1 MLNEKSRLH
10 KLAVND
16 SEKDVQTMNTMESQV
31 MEKAFTPT
39 LLLVDDEE
47 NILSSLR
54 RLFRPLGYRILTAQS
69 GVQGMEVMAKET
81 VDLIISDMRMPEM
94 DGAKFLSEVAKQWPD
109 TVRILLTGYSD
120 LTSTITA
127 VNQGRIYCYLSKPW
141 EDDDIKTTVKNALER
156 KFLEHEKQRLEELTR
171 KQNEELREFNTNLEK
186 MVQART
192 AEIQQTADMLDLAFN
207 ELRRSYVTAI
217 PVFAN
222 LVEMREGSAA
232 GHGRRVAEQARALAQ
247 KMGLAEEEV
256 ENIYFA
262 GLLHDVGK
270 IGLPDALINRPYIR
284 LSPQERA
291 QMEKHPVMGEA
302 ALLALEPLEGAAKI
316 IRAHHERFDGK
327 GYPDLLFGDRIP
339 MGARVLAVVNDYDA
353 LLIGS
358 LLDEPASHVEA
369 RAFIVSSRGQR
380 YDPVVADT
388 FVKMLDSLPQ
398 QAPLMREVKLTAG
411 NMREGMVLARDLVNT
426 DGMLLLTKG
435 YRLTG
440 ALIEKIKSFERDSG
454 KALLIHVEE
463 K

>member
-1 MLNEKSRLH
+1 
-10 KLAVND
+10 
-16 SEKDVQTMNTMESQV
+16 MNTMEPQV

-69 GVQGMEVMAKET
+69 GVQGMEVMGQENI
-81 VDLIISDMRMPEM
+81 DLIISDMRMPEM
-94 DGAKFLSEVAKQWPD
+94 DGAKFLSEVAKRWPD

-141 EDDDIKTTVKNALER
+141 EDNDIKMTVQNALEK
-156 KFLEHEKQRLEELTR
+156 KFLEHEKRRLEELTR

-232 GHGRRVAEQARALAQ
+232 GHGRRVAEQARTLAQ
-247 KMGLAEEEV
+247 QMGLADEEV

-262 GLLHDVGK
+262 GLLHDIGK
-270 IGLPDALINRPYIR
+270 IGLSDALINRPYIR
-284 LSPQERA
+284 LSPQEKA

-316 IRAHHERFDGK
+316 IRSHHERFDGK

-339 MGARVLAVVNDYDA
+339 MGSRVLAVVNDYDA
-353 LLIGS
+353 LLIGT
-358 LLDEPASHVEA
+358 LLDEPVSPVDA
-369 RAFIVSSRGQR
+369 RAFILSNRGQR
-380 YDPVVADT
+380 YDPVVVDA
-388 FVKMLDSLPQ
+388 FVKLLDSLPHQ
-398 QAPLMREVKLTAG
+398 VPLGREVKLTSD
-411 NMREGMVLARDLVNT
+411 NLREGMVLARDLVNL
-426 DGMLLLTKG
+426 DGILLLTKG

-440 ALIEKIKSFERDSG
+440 ALIEKIKSFERDAG
-454 KALLIHVEE
+454 KALLIHVET

>member
-1 MLNEKSRLH
+1 
-10 KLAVND
+10 
-16 SEKDVQTMNTMESQV
+16 MNTTEPQL
-31 MEKAFTPT
+31 MEKIFTPT

-54 RLFRPLGYRILTAQS
+54 RLFRPLGYRIFTAQS
-69 GVQGMEVMAKET
+69 GVQGMEVMAKEN

-94 DGAKFLSEVAKQWPD
+94 DGAKFLSEAAKKWPD
-109 TVRILLTGYSD
+109 TIRILLTGYSD

-141 EDDDIKTTVKNALER
+141 EDDDIKMTVKNALER
-156 KFLEHEKQRLEELTR
+156 KFLEHEKRRLEELTR

-222 LVEMREGSAA
+222 LVEMREGSAT

-247 KMGLAEEEV
+247 QMGLVEEEV

-270 IGLPDALINRPYIR
+270 IGLPDTLINRPYIR

-291 QMEKHPVMGEA
+291 QMEKHPVMGAA

-339 MGARVLAVVNDYDA
+339 MGSRVLAVVNDYDA
-353 LLIGS
+353 LLIGT
-358 LLDEPASHVEA
+358 LLDEPASPVDA
-369 RAFIVSSRGQR
+369 RAFILSNRGQR
-380 YDPVVADT
+380 YDPLVVDA
-388 FVKMLDSLPQ
+388 FVKLIDSLPH
-398 QAPLMREVKLTAG
+398 QAPLGREVKLTSD
-411 NMREGMVLARDLVNT
+411 NLREGMVLARDLVNP
-426 DGMLLLTKG
+426 DGILLLTKG

-440 ALIEKIKSFERDSG
+440 ALIEKIKSFERDSA
-454 KALLIHVEE
+454 KSLLIHVEI